1 RVQRGRRPP
10 RPPRRRGDAVRVPRP
25 AGEAARLP
33 RTHGLDVPVGLL
45 PRQRL
50 QLRLRDVAHGGGAA
64 RRRLQLRAVRGHDRG
79 GVGRGPH
86 ERGAGRDEPG
96 GVPQGGAGDE
106 RVRALRRRRVPHL
119 LGLCPRPGR
128 PVGRLSVAR
137 PGTPGPQRGGE
148 RRMATARPLRAY
160 DGGLTGVVALLGL
173 AGAAWAVSVERMS
186 GMDMGPGTDP
196 GRLGWFVVTWVL
208 MMAAMMLPALVPAAR
223 AGGASAA
230 FVSGYL
236 GVWTVAG
243 VGAYALVEAVR
254 AGHPGWL
261 AWDSAGRW

>member
-1 RVQRGRRPP
+1 
-10 RPPRRRGDAVRVPRP
+10 
-25 AGEAARLP
+25 
-33 RTHGLDVPVGLL
+33 
-45 PRQRL
+45 
-50 QLRLRDVAHGGGAA
+50 
-64 RRRLQLRAVRGHDRG
+64 
-79 GVGRGPH
+79 
-86 ERGAGRDEPG
+86 
-96 GVPQGGAGDE
+96 
-106 RVRALRRRRVPHL
+106 
-119 LGLCPRPGR
+119 
-128 PVGRLSVAR
+128 
-137 PGTPGPQRGGE
+137 
-148 RRMATARPLRAY
+148 MATARPLRAY

-261 AWDSAGRW
+261 AWDSAGRWVAAGAILAAAAYQVTTAKRSCLDRCRTPPRPGPQPGTTRALRDGLRHGAACVGCCAGLMAVLFVLGVMSLTWMVAVTALIAVERLLPWRTPAVYGVAAALAVLAVWIAVDPGTVPGLTLPAAPMGGM

>member
-1 RVQRGRRPP
+1 
-10 RPPRRRGDAVRVPRP
+10 
-25 AGEAARLP
+25 
-33 RTHGLDVPVGLL
+33 
-45 PRQRL
+45 
-50 QLRLRDVAHGGGAA
+50 
-64 RRRLQLRAVRGHDRG
+64 
-79 GVGRGPH
+79 
-86 ERGAGRDEPG
+86 
-96 GVPQGGAGDE
+96 
-106 RVRALRRRRVPHL
+106 
-119 LGLCPRPGR
+119 
-128 PVGRLSVAR
+128 
-137 PGTPGPQRGGE
+137 
-148 RRMATARPLRAY
+148 MATARPLRAY
-160 DGGLTGVVALLGL
+160 DGGLTGVVAVLGL

-254 AGHPGWL
+254 AGHPGSL
-261 AWDSAGRW
+261 AWDSAGRWVAAGAILAAAAYQVTTAKRSCLDRCRTAPQPEPKPGATGALRGGLRHGAACVGCCAGLMAVLFVLGVMSLTWMVAVTALIAVERLLPWRTPAVYGVAAALAVLAVWIAVDPGSLPGLTLPTAPMGSM

>member
-1 RVQRGRRPP
+1 
-10 RPPRRRGDAVRVPRP
+10 
-25 AGEAARLP
+25 
-33 RTHGLDVPVGLL
+33 
-45 PRQRL
+45 
-50 QLRLRDVAHGGGAA
+50 
-64 RRRLQLRAVRGHDRG
+64 
-79 GVGRGPH
+79 
-86 ERGAGRDEPG
+86 
-96 GVPQGGAGDE
+96 
-106 RVRALRRRRVPHL
+106 
-119 LGLCPRPGR
+119 
-128 PVGRLSVAR
+128 
-137 PGTPGPQRGGE
+137 
-148 RRMATARPLRAY
+148 MATARPLRAH

-254 AGHPGWL
+254 AEPPGWL
-261 AWDSAGRW
+261 AWDSAGRWVAAGAILAAAVYQVTTAKRSCLDRCRTAPRPGPGPGATGALRDGLRHGAACVGCCAGLMAVLFVLGVMSLTWMVAVTALIAVERLLPWRTPAVYGVAAALAVLGVWIAVDPGSLPGLTLPTAPMGGM